1 MTNLHVSQPIGC
13 IIQGK
18 MIQGAAESFVV
29 INPADEQVLALCS
42 SPSEAQIEDTIR
54 SAEQAFHQW
63 KNTDDATRQ
72 SILHRIADH
81 IEEHREELARLV
93 VQEQGKPYALAEFE
107 VGGAIAWTRYQ
118 AELKIETEILQDDA
132 NKRIELHHRP
142 LGIVASVTP
151 WNWPLMIAVWHIM
164 PAIRA
169 GNVVIN
175 KPSEFT
181 PLSTLRLGEL
191 IQEEVAPGV
200 VSILTGGGEVGAK
213 LTSHSAIAKVVFT
226 GSTATGQRIMQSA
239 AATFKH
245 LTLELGG
252 NDAGIVL
259 PDTDIQAMAT
269 RIFHGAFINMG
280 QTCAALKRLYVHD
293 SQYDALAQELVK
305 VAQQQSLGDGLA
317 ETTTFGPVQ
326 NIKQYQKVQAMIQEA
341 RDEGAIVM
349 TSEQNLPDTGYFI
362 APTIVTNVSPDSRL
376 VQEEQFGPVL
386 PLIRYHDIEEVLTE
400 ANNTDFGLGGSI
412 WSSDLEQAQQFAQRL
427 SCGTAWINTHG
438 EIFPHVPFGGWKHSG
453 IGAQFGL
460 SGLLENTIQQIVHI
474 NKN

>member
-1 MTNLHVSQPIGC
+1 MTNLHVSQPVGC

-18 MIQGAAESFVV
+18 MVQGAAESFVV

-72 SILHRIADH
+72 SILHRIADR

-142 LGIVASVTP
+142 LGVVASVTP

-191 IQEEVAPGV
+191 IQQEVAPGV
-200 VSILTGGGEVGAK
+200 VSILTGGGEVGAN
-213 LTSHSAIAKVVFT
+213 LTSHPAIAKVVFT
-226 GSTATGQRIMQSA
+226 GSTATGQRIMQNA

-269 RIFHGAFINMG
+269 RIFNGAFINMG

-293 SQYDALAQELVK
+293 SQYDSLAQELVK

-326 NIKQYQKVQAMIQEA
+326 NIKQYQKVQTMIQEA
-341 RDEGAIVM
+341 QDEGAIVM
-349 TSEQNLPDTGYFI
+349 TSGQNLPDTGYFI

-412 WSSDLEQAQQFAQRL
+412 WSSNLEQAQQFAQRL

-460 SGLLENTIQQIVHI
+460 SGLLENTIQQVVHI